1 MSRESD
7 TSRRILKGAAILTL
21 AALIVKILSAVYRI
35 PFQNMAGDT
44 GFYIYQQV
52 YPFYGIAVVLATYG
66 FPVALSKLL
75 VENRANEKREIV
87 RKQIIT
93 ASFIWVLFIGII
105 LFSLLFFG
113 AEHIA
118 SIMNDTQLVPL
129 VRTVAFSFLLMP
141 FISIARGS
149 YQADGNMIPTALS
162 QTFEQLLRVTFILVG
177 TYLLM
182 RYGASLYMVGEGAIV
197 GSLVGGV
204 AATLVLA
211 YYLRRAHGDLRL
223 LIMPE
228 GELLKRIGKVLLFQ
242 GLAFCLN
249 NMYLLLL
256 QLIDSFQ
263 IYSSLIEQ
271 GIPANEAKM
280 LKGVYDRG
288 QPLIQVGLVVA
299 TSLSLSLVPLL
310 TSLQNRKAVKEVKAM
325 CHLAIKVSFAVGV
338 GASVGLLGILQS
350 VNIMLFKDDK
360 GFETLSVLAMFILL
374 ASLLVTSSTILQTM
388 GYWKVS
394 VLIILLSFI
403 LKGSLNPWL
412 ISEYGIIGA
421 AYSSLFALIIACVM
435 LLHCVERFVSGS
447 AIGIS
452 HLVRLVI
459 AAVVMYIMLKGYT
472 VLFASLLG
480 ESMGLR
486 KWATIHAVS
495 SVGIGVVVY
504 LFTLFKIQL
513 FQKEE
518 LIHLPGGQ
526 LLIEVTNKGKFK
538 R

>member
-1 MSRESD
+1 MSSESD
-7 TSRRILKGAAILTL
+7 SSRRILKGAAILTL

-66 FPVALSKLL
+66 FPVGLSKLL
-75 VENRANEKREIV
+75 VEHIENDKTEKIK
-87 RKQIIT
+87 KQIVV
-93 ASFIWVLFIGII
+93 ASFIWVLIFGAI
-105 LFSLLFFG
+105 LFLLLFFG
-113 AEHIA
+113 ADIIA
-118 SIMNDTQLVPL
+118 GMMDDEQLVPL
-129 VRTVAFSFLLMP
+129 IRAVAFSFLLMP
-141 FISIARGS
+141 FISIARGF
-149 YQADGNMIPTALS
+149 YQANGNMIPTALS
-162 QTFEQLLRVTFILVG
+162 QTFEQLFRVSFILIG

-197 GSLVGGV
+197 GSLIGGV
-204 AATLVLA
+204 AATLVLV
-211 YYLRRAHGDLRL
+211 YYIRKDYRGFNPIL
-223 LIMPE
+223 MPE
-228 GELLKRIGKVLLFQ
+228 RELLKRIGKVLLFQ

-271 GIPANEAKM
+271 GIPTDEAKM

-310 TSLQNRKAVKEVKAM
+310 TSLQNRKAVKEVKSM

-360 GFETLSVLAMFILL
+360 GLETLSVLAMFILL

-388 GYWKVS
+388 GHWKVS

-412 ISEYGIIGA
+412 ISECGIIGA
-421 AYSSLFALIIACVM
+421 AYSSLFALIIACV
-435 LLHCVERFVSGS
+435 LLLYWVERIVSGS
-447 AIGIS
+447 SIGIS

-459 AAVVMYIMLKGYT
+459 AAVVMYIVLKGYT
-472 VLFASLLG
+472 VLFTSLLG
-480 ESMGLR
+480 GFEGSR
-486 KWATIHAVS
+486 KWASIHAVS
-495 SVGIGVVVY
+495 SVVIGVVVY
-504 LFTLFKIQL
+504 LFALLKLQLFKN
-513 FQKEE
+513 EE

-526 LLIEVTNKGKFK
+526 LLIGVTNKGKFK